1 MEDDQSEMV
10 FKVVLVGDVSVG
22 KTNIVSRYI
31 RNEFHEDSK
40 STVGVEF
47 LSKQFQVEGHSIKAQ
62 IWDTAGSE
70 KFRSITNQYY
80 KGAKGALVVYD
91 ITNQSSFESV
101 DKWMSEVSA
110 SADKNITFI
119 IIGNKCDL
127 NDNRKVTT
135 EQGEDKA
142 MINEAAFMETSAL
155 SGENIEKAFELM
167 INEIYKKNFN
177 EMAKARDNEKL
188 GNSKDLSDFNEKN
201 DTRNKKKC
209 C

>member
-10 FKVVLVGDVSVG
+10 FKVVLVGDMNVG

-40 STVGVEF
+40 NTVGVEF
-47 LSKQFQVEGHSIKAQ
+47 LSKQFRIEGHNIKAQ

-70 KFRSITNQYY
+70 KFRSITTQYY
-80 KGAKGALVVYD
+80 KGAKGCLVVYD
-91 ITNQSSFESV
+91 ITDQSSFDNV
-101 DKWMSEVSA
+101 DKWINEVKV
-110 SADKNITFI
+110 SADKNVTFI
-119 IIGNKCDL
+119 LIGNKSDL
-127 NDNRKVTT
+127 EEIRKVNT

-142 MINEAAFMETSAL
+142 MANEAAFMETSAL
-155 SGENIEKAFELM
+155 SGENIEKAFEFM

-177 EMAKARDNEKL
+177 EMAKARDNDNL
-188 GNSKDLSDFNEKN
+188 GGSKDLAAFNENN
-201 DTRNKKKC
+201 DNARKKKC